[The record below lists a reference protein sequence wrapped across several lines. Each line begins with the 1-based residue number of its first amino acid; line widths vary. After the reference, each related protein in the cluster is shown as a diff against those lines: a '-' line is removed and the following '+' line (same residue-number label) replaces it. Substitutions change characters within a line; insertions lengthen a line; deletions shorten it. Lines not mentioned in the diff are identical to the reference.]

1 VRIAL
6 PESHIIGV
14 GGISTGADA
23 VEMMMA
29 GANAVQ
35 VGTASFADPAAT
47 WRIAQ
52 EAALIAKKRGAGSW
66 EDILSLVHRHKYN

>member
-1 VRIAL
+1 
-6 PESHIIGV
+6 
-14 GGISTGADA
+14 
-23 VEMMMA
+23 MMMA

-52 EAALIAKKRGAGSW
+52 EAALIVKKRGASTW
-66 EDILSLVHRHKYN
+66 EDIVSLVHRHKYN